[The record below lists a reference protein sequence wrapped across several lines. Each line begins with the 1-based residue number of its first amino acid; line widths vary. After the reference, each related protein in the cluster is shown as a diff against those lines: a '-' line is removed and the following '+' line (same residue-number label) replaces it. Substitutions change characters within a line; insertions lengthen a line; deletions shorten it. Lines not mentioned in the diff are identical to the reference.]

1 MYHVLNPE
9 HAGKQIL
16 TGWSLSI
23 VLHGVLLVAVITFMP
38 NLMVAVQKETFRW
51 NVALVDRPQ
60 EQAPAP
66 PTVQE
71 SKPVPSPATPQ
82 RQAARAVEPVPQAV
96 PRQFKPERF
105 RNRCSGKPR
114 RSWRLFSR
122 SSDQSRLP
130 KWSTCPRRR

>member
-60 EQAPAP
+60 EQAPGSLACH
-66 PTVQE
+66 TT
-71 SKPVPSPATPQ
+71 TP
-82 RQAARAVEPVPQAV
+82 
-96 PRQFKPERF
+96 
-105 RNRCSGKPR
+105 G
-114 RSWRLFSR
+114 
-122 SSDQSRLP
+122 
-130 KWSTCPRRR
+130 CPCG